1 MNIFEKFRLNGKT
14 LFISGGSR
22 GLGRSM
28 ALAIADA
35 GADVILTGRDKN
47 SLEQTASEINQL
59 GQNAYPIQ
67 ADMSNPIECEEACN
81 KALKINPNFNI
92 LINNIGGRRENI
104 PTEEMT
110 INNWH
115 KYMDLNLT
123 HAVLCTKLIGGNMLN
138 KGNGGRIINI
148 SSINAFQSIRG
159 LSGRHYETAKAA
171 LVQFTKATAIDWA
184 QYGITVNCICPGVFM
199 TEPNIKWSKKEPEAM
214 KNFLSKI
221 PTQTTGE
228 PDDLG
233 PLAVYIS
240 SDSAKYMTGSV
251 IVIDG
256 GQTC

>member
-81 KALKINPNFNI
+81 KALKINPNINI

-159 LSGRHYETAKAA
+159 LTGRHYETAKVCH
-171 LVQFTKATAIDWA
+171 VQS
-184 QYGITVNCICPGVFM
+184 QCI
-199 TEPNIKWSKKEPEAM
+199 
-214 KNFLSKI
+214 LR
-221 PTQTTGE
+221 QHRH
-228 PDDLG
+228 
-233 PLAVYIS
+233 
-240 SDSAKYMTGSV
+240 
-251 IVIDG
+251 
-256 GQTC
+256 

>member
-1 MNIFEKFRLNGKT
+1 MFKLANKVTIVTGASKGIGKAIATTFAKSGAHVVCVSRTEDDLNVLQKD
-14 LFISGGSR
+14 ISSNGGSA
-22 GLGRSM
+22 S
-28 ALAIADA
+28 IYSC
-35 GADVILTGRDKN
+35 DV
-47 SLEQTASEINQL
+47 
-59 GQNAYPIQ
+59 
-67 ADMSNPIECEEACN
+67 SNFDEV
-81 KALKINPNFNI
+81 KA
-92 LINNIGGRRENI
+92 LINNSVEKFDKIDVIVNNAGITRDGLIMRMSDEDWNTVI
-104 PTEEMT
+104 D
-110 INNWH
+110 INLKGTFNGI
-115 KYMDLNLT
+115 K
-123 HAVLCTKLIGGNMLN
+123 AVSRQMMKQ
-138 KGNGGRIINI
+138 KSGRIINI

>member
-47 SLEQTASEINQL
+47 SLEQTAYEINQL

-81 KALKINPNFNI
+81 KALKINPNINI

-233 PLAVYIS
+233 PLAVYI
-240 SDSAKYMTGSV
+240 
-251 IVIDG
+251 
-256 GQTC
+256 

>member
-81 KALKINPNFNI
+81 KALKINPNINI

-171 LVQFTKATAIDWA
+171 LVQLTKGTAIDWA

-233 PLAVYIS
+233 PLAVYI
-240 SDSAKYMTGSV
+240 
-251 IVIDG
+251 
-256 GQTC
+256 

>member
-47 SLEQTASEINQL
+47 SLEQTAYEINQL

-81 KALKINPNFNI
+81 KALKINPNINI

-199 TEPNIKWSKKEPEAM
+199 TEPNIKWS
-214 KNFLSKI
+214 N
-221 PTQTTGE
+221 
-228 PDDLG
+228 
-233 PLAVYIS
+233 
-240 SDSAKYMTGSV
+240 
-251 IVIDG
+251 
-256 GQTC
+256 